1 MLFGREKYNYLD
13 MIVTY
18 IKLVPSMALLKIL
31 YSVID
36 AVLPTISI
44 VLTALFINNAVGVV
58 SNGKPV
64 VDAFIPLVGMLLIK
78 LFQQYTGVAFSLMG
92 TRASAKLQTVV
103 QPEILRSKACV
114 KYKYYENQDCV
125 DVLTRAT
132 DAFQQN
138 MQGFFDQVFTTFSLA
153 AQLAGLIVILGLQ
166 LWWVAILFVCTS
178 IPAFV
183 IAYRFGEKKYDV
195 DKEMT
200 KVDRRAWYISDLLR
214 GRDTLEE
221 RRLFG
226 YTDRMNEEYRRNFL
240 VAAKA
245 REKVTRHMWFDTTL
259 AGILVF
265 ASGVLVIAFLIP
277 QLIPQNG
284 QAVLSIGL
292 FISLVNA
299 IFGLSAQMQ
308 ETIPDHINAYR
319 YQFEYL
325 KDLNTYLSFASE
337 EANILPPARQGI
349 ALEKIEFKNVSF
361 RYPGCETYIL
371 KDFNLVLEAN
381 RHYALVGTNGAGKT
395 TLIKILTGLYDDYE
409 GEILINGKELRSF
422 SAAELKAT
430 VAAIYQDYCRYPLDM
445 YHNIAI
451 GNLNQME
458 DREKT
463 EQAAA
468 TMGLSTLISRLPNG
482 IDTSLTK
489 IEEDGVDLSGGE
501 WQRIAIARLLV
512 SAAPLKIL
520 DEPTAALDPIAESRL
535 YEQFHDIMQLRDAHG
550 MTLFISHRL
559 GMTKCMD
566 TIIVL
571 ENGKV
576 KECGSHTQLMEQ
588 NGLYAE
594 MFRSQ
599 SQWYIEKEETGC
611 EE

>member
-1 MLFGREKYNYLD
+1 M
-13 MIVTY
+13 
-18 IKLVPSMALLKIL
+18 
-31 YSVID
+31 
-36 AVLPTISI
+36 
-44 VLTALFINNAVGVV
+44 VG
-58 SNGKPV
+58 
-64 VDAFIPLVGMLLIK
+64 I
-78 LFQQYTGVAFSLMG
+78 
-92 TRASAKLQTVV
+92 
-103 QPEILRSKACV
+103 
-114 KYKYYENQDCV
+114 
-125 DVLTRAT
+125 
-132 DAFQQN
+132 
-138 MQGFFDQVFTTFSLA
+138 
-153 AQLAGLIVILGLQ
+153 
-166 LWWVAILFVCTS
+166 
-178 IPAFV
+178 
-183 IAYRFGEKKYDV
+183 
-195 DKEMT
+195 
-200 KVDRRAWYISDLLR
+200 
-214 GRDTLEE
+214 
-221 RRLFG
+221 
-226 YTDRMNEEYRRNFL
+226 
-240 VAAKA
+240 
-245 REKVTRHMWFDTTL
+245 
-259 AGILVF
+259 
-265 ASGVLVIAFLIP
+265 
-277 QLIPQNG
+277 
-284 QAVLSIGL
+284 
-292 FISLVNA
+292 
-299 IFGLSAQMQ
+299 
-308 ETIPDHINAYR
+308 
-319 YQFEYL
+319 
-325 KDLNTYLSFASE
+325 
-337 EANILPPARQGI
+337 
-349 ALEKIEFKNVSF
+349 
-361 RYPGCETYIL
+361 
-371 KDFNLVLEAN
+371 
-381 RHYALVGTNGAGKT
+381 NGAGKT

-409 GEILINGKELRSF
+409 GEILINGKELRSY

-468 TMGLSTLISRLPNG
+468 TMGLSTLISHLPNG
-482 IDTSLTK
+482 IDTPLTK